1 MKDSGSTKVY
11 FRDISSLTDEE
22 LFKSMLDEVSDTR
35 RNKVMSY
42 RFMKDRCLS
51 LGAELLL
58 RDALAERGIDRSGL
72 LEFEYRKNGKPYLR
86 NHADIFFNLSHS
98 GDYVM
103 CAISDSEVGCDIQK
117 TDKADIKLAERFFT
131 DREYHVIADLPAE
144 KAREHMFYRYW
155 TLKESFMK
163 ATGLGMQLPL
173 DAFEIIITDSVAAS
187 GTAEKPSAPAHSA
200 GITVTQSVDDQTYAF
215 TEYNHIPGYKAAVC
229 TMIHA

>member
-1 MKDSGSTKVY
+1 MTDSGSTRVY
-11 FRDISSLTDEE
+11 FRDINSLTDEE
-22 LFKSMLDEVSDTR
+22 RFNSMLDSVSETR

-72 LEFEYRKNGKPYLR
+72 LEFEYRKNGKPYLK

-144 KAREHMFYRYW
+144 KDREDMFYRYW

-173 DAFEIIITDSVAAS
+173 DAFEILIGNPDSMLKPAADTSDTCITL
-187 GTAEKPSAPAHSA
+187 
-200 GITVTQSVDDQTYAF
+200 TQSVDDHTYSF
-215 TEYNHIPGYKAAVC
+215 TEYDSIPGYKAAIC
-229 TMIHA
+229 RTTGGN